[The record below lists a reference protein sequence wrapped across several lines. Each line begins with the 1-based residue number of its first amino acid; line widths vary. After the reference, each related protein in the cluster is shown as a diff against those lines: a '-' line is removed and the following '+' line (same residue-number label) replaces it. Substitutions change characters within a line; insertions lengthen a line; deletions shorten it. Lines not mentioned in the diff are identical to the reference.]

1 MRTLRVIAA
10 EIQKDWGQKVNYAAK
25 PYLEAMKELD
35 LISDQYY
42 LDTAS
47 SIVMYFL
54 GNAQGWRGGTARRV
68 KKELNQMLKDR

>member
-10 EIQKDWGQKVNYAAK
+10 EIQKDWGAKVNYAAK

-54 GNAQGWRGGTARRV
+54 GNAQGWRGDTARRV

>member
-54 GNAQGWRGGTARRV
+54 GNAQGWRGDTARRV

>member
-42 LDTAS
+42 LDSAS
-47 SIVMYFL
+47 SVVMYFL
-54 GNAQGWRGGTARRV
+54 GNAQGWRGDTARRV

>member
-10 EIQKDWGQKVNYAAK
+10 EIQKDWGAKVNYGAK

-54 GNAQGWRGGTARRV
+54 GNAQGWRGDTARRV

>member
-25 PYLEAMKELD
+25 PYLGAMKELD

-42 LDTAS
+42 LDSAS
-47 SIVMYFL
+47 SVVMYFL
-54 GNAQGWRGGTARRV
+54 GNAQGWRGDTARRV
-68 KKELNQMLKDR
+68 KKELNQMLKDG